1 MLRLDR
7 LDLVDIPRPVY
18 ELIVERDGPDAR
30 ISVMV
35 SNDTPHPCRMELF
48 SINEPSDF
56 RAAVE
61 RWLRGLPYF
70 EPDHAVW
77 QQIARTCASRF
88 ADYLFRSEK
97 RGA

>member
-1 MLRLDR
+1 MLCRYSRTGCRNPQIAEFPCDTGCNS
-7 LDLVDIPRPVY
+7 
-18 ELIVERDGPDAR
+18 GPDLRR
-30 ISVMV
+30 I